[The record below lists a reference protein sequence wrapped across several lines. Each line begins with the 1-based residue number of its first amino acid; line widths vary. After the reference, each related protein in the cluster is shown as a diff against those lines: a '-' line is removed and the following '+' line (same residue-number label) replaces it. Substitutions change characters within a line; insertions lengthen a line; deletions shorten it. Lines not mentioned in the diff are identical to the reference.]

1 MRVRVRSRIAAGA
14 VAGLTGGI
22 IAASLLSVMAVTA
35 PQGNIMRVITL
46 VAHTVRSDSF
56 LVGWLVQL
64 GVGVAL
70 GALFGVLYAVIA
82 GAAHDPGS
90 TVGWAELYAIG
101 WWVLGW
107 LLVMPLATSLRPF
120 LATVTTRALD
130 QFVIAGL
137 LASLGYGAVLG
148 GTFAWLSERRR

>member
-1 MRVRVRSRIAAGA
+1 MKMRVLSRIAAGA

-64 GVGVAL
+64 AAGVVL
-70 GALFGVLYAVIA
+70 GALFGVLSAVIA

-90 TVGWAELYAIG
+90 TVGWAEIYAIG

-107 LLVMPLATSLRPF
+107 LLVMPLTPSLRPF
-120 LATVTTRALD
+120 TAALTTRALS
-130 QFVIAGL
+130 QAAIAGL
-137 LASLGYGAVLG
+137 LASLGYGAVMG
-148 GTFAWLSERRR
+148 SIFAWLSEQKG